1 MSVSEEGPERTG
13 TAALSAPATSP
24 AARVTFD
31 RPTWI
36 RLLVLCAA
44 VLFEGMSL
52 SGISIQLADIQ
63 EDLALPAER
72 LQLVAS
78 AFLAAYA
85 GFLLAGGRFADRW
98 GRRRMFRTGVA
109 LFGVGSLA
117 AALAQES
124 LLLVAARAVQGLG
137 AAATAPAAVALIVT
151 GFPQGPARNRA
162 LGVFSA
168 MGAAGFSLGVVLGGV
183 LTAATGWR
191 GGFLLYVPLSL
202 LVLVLARRL
211 PADAG
216 SAPDAERTGWAQ
228 PALLVVGLVTTV
240 YAVGWVGSGPAPAV
254 AAVAAAGLAALAVF
268 AVVQSRSRS
277 PLLPPG
283 LAGDRRMVAAS
294 LALGGGFAAVTG
306 AMFLVATALQED
318 RGWSPLDTGLGFL
331 PQGLAVA
338 ALSTAAARLADGRPP
353 ARLLLAGLV
362 VLGLGQLLYVTAP
375 SGAYVFA
382 LLPAALLVGAGIA
395 LAYPAAALLASTAAS
410 ARDQGA
416 ASGLLTTCQQAGG
429 ALGVAAVTALESVA
443 EGVGLWGCFVCAAVS
458 CAVCAGLLRGPA
470 KKA

>member
-1 MSVSEEGPERTG
+1 MTAPVSE
-13 TAALSAPATSP
+13 ATP
-24 AARVTFD
+24 PRVAFD

-63 EDLALPAER
+63 RDLELPADR

-78 AFLAAYA
+78 AFLATYA
-85 GFLLAGGRFADRW
+85 GFLPAGGRFADRW

-109 LFGVGSLA
+109 VFGAGSLA

-124 LLLVAARAVQGLG
+124 LLLVVARAVQGLG

-151 GFPQGPARNRA
+151 AFPEGAARNRA

-168 MGAAGFSLGVVLGGV
+168 MGAAGFSLGVVLGGL
-183 LTAATGWR
+183 LTAGTGWR

-211 PADAG
+211 PADSGHA
-216 SAPDAERTGWAQ
+216 APGERTGWAQ
-228 PALLVVGLVTTV
+228 PALLVAGLITTV
-240 YAVGWVGSGPAPAV
+240 YAVGRVGSGSIPAV
-254 AAVAAAGLAALAVF
+254 AAVAAAGVSALVVF
-268 AVVQSRSRS
+268 AIVQSRSRR

-283 LAGDRRMVAAS
+283 LATDRRMLAAS
-294 LALGGGFAAVTG
+294 IGLGGGFAAVTG
-306 AMFLVATALQED
+306 AMFLVATALQDE
-318 RGWSPLDTGLGFL
+318 RGWSALDTGLGFL

-338 ALSTAAARLADGRPP
+338 ALSTAAAGLANGRPP
-353 ARLLLAGLV
+353 ARPLLAGLA
-362 VLGLGQLLYVTAP
+362 VLALGQLLYVTAP
-375 SGAYVFA
+375 TGAYLTG

-395 LAYPAAALLASTAAS
+395 LAYPAAALLASAAAT

-416 ASGLLTTCQQAGG
+416 ASGLLTTCQQAGS
-429 ALGVAAVTALESVA
+429 ALGVAAVTALESSA
-443 EGVGLWGCFVCAAVS
+443 AGSGLWGCFGCALVA
-458 CAVCAGLLRGPA
+458 CAGCALLLRRGGP
-470 KKA
+470 KV

>member
-1 MSVSEEGPERTG
+1 MTTRSSRST
-13 TAALSAPATSP
+13 APAPTAP
-24 AARVTFD
+24 RVTFD
-31 RPTWI
+31 RATWI

-52 SGISIQLADIQ
+52 SGISIQLADVQ
-63 EDLALPAER
+63 QDLALPAER

-85 GFLLAGGRFADRW
+85 GFLPAGGRFADRW

-109 LFGVGSLA
+109 LFGAGSLA

-124 LLLVAARAVQGLG
+124 VLLITARAVQGLG

-151 GFPQGPARNRA
+151 GFPEGPARNRA

-168 MGAAGFSLGVVLGGV
+168 MGAAGFSLGVVLGGL
-183 LTAATGWR
+183 LTDATGWR

-202 LVLVLARRL
+202 LVLALARGL
-211 PADAG
+211 PADAPP
-216 SAPDAERTGWAQ
+216 APDGARTGWAQ
-228 PALLVVGLVTTV
+228 PALLVTGLVTTV
-240 YAVGWVGSGPAPAV
+240 YAVGWAGSGPLPAV
-254 AAVAAAGLAALAVF
+254 VAVAGAGLAALAVF
-268 AVVQSRSRS
+268 AVVQSRSHG

-283 LAGDRRMVAAS
+283 LATDRRMVAAS
-294 LALGGGFAAVTG
+294 LGLGGGFAAVTG
-306 AMFLVATALQED
+306 AMFLVATTLQEE
-318 RGWSPLDTGLGFL
+318 RGWSPLDTGLAFL

-353 ARLLLAGLV
+353 ARPLLAGLA
-362 VLGLGQLLYVTAP
+362 VLALGQLLYVTAP
-375 SGAYVFA
+375 SGPYVTA

-429 ALGVAAVTALESVA
+429 ALGVAAVTALEGTA
-443 EGVGLWGCFVCAAVS
+443 DGAGLWGCFVCAAATCGA
-458 CAVCAGLLRGPA
+458 CAVLLRRPRA
-470 KKA
+470 KA